1 MEAVRDQST
10 VRARLSTACR
20 AAGSK
25 QAVSAKTPC
34 MEISSDHASPGR
46 GRGQPATPRPSGRTD
61 DEPYRGEVRLGKH
74 RRISHG
80 LAVVRREDLDPEA
93 ERLRELRAWLL
104 VLPEDAR
111 YTHVTGA
118 KLLGW
123 DLPKLPEQVPVF
135 AAVHG
140 DPPRPRRA
148 GLICSRLVR
157 PTSSRMTV
165 HDLPIDEPEEILL
178 RAARDLGVLDLLIL
192 VCSARRL
199 GHVDTSQMETILAS
213 KRPGVRVLK
222 DAWELSHP
230 KSDSAGE
237 TVLYLF
243 HRAMGVAVQPQVSLL
258 DAGGRVVGR
267 ADLLVTGT
275 CFVQEYDGA
284 VHRTGHQHRT
294 DLRRER
300 GLVGTAYQRRG
311 FTLDD
316 LLNHPTV
323 LMHELDRML
332 GRRHDGRRL
341 ARWRRLVENSLY
353 AEPGR
358 ARVLNRWRRAQGLLD
373 WSRTA

>member
-178 RAARDLGVLDLLIL
+178 RAARDFGVLDLLIL

-199 GHVDTSQMETILAS
+199 GHVDTSQMRDDPGLEATRRTRARRTPGSCRTRSPTRPVRPCSTSSTVRWGSPYSLRSACSMPAAAS
-213 KRPGVRVLK
+213 
-222 DAWELSHP
+222 WEGPICSSP
-230 KSDSAGE
+230 APASSRSTTVQCIAPAISTARTSAE
-237 TVLYLF
+237 SV
-243 HRAMGVAVQPQVSLL
+243 VSSEPPTSG
-258 DAGGRVVGR
+258 A
-267 ADLLVTGT
+267 ASPSTT
-275 CFVQEYDGA
+275 CS
-284 VHRTGHQHRT
+284 
-294 DLRRER
+294 
-300 GLVGTAYQRRG
+300 
-311 FTLDD
+311 
-316 LLNHPTV
+316 NHPTRP
-323 LMHELDRML
+323 D
-332 GRRHDGRRL
+332 
-341 ARWRRLVENSLY
+341 ARAGPDAGS
-353 AEPGR
+353 AT
-358 ARVLNRWRRAQGLLD
+358 RWPAG
-373 WSRTA
+373 